1 MSLIKIGVPLST
13 AAAKAGMSEPTAR
26 KYRRTGKMPSA
37 PKPIRTHRTRPD
49 PFAEVW
55 DEIEQMLQIDAGLQ
69 AKTVFEELERRHP
82 DRFSRGQ
89 LRTLQRHFRRWRAQH
104 GPEKEIY
111 FQQRHYPGERAQSD
125 FTDMG
130 SLYVTIAGEPFPHLM
145 YHFVLTYSNWEWV
158 NLAYSETFEALI
170 DGLQTS
176 LWELGGVPLQH
187 RTDNLSAATHDLKNS
202 RGRDFNE
209 RYLAVMS
216 HYRLEAT
223 RNNPGR
229 ANENGDV
236 ESQNYPFKRA
246 IDQRL
251 RLRGSRDF
259 LTVADYMAFV
269 IGLTRDRNQQRKT
282 LLAEELAVM
291 RPLPARPLP
300 ACREE
305 VVTVSKWSTVRVAKK
320 PYSVPSRLIG
330 ERLRVRLFAATV
342 ELYYHDELIGTS
354 DRLRGDE
361 PHRIDYRH
369 LVHSLR
375 RKPGAFARYVYR
387 QALYPTLTF
396 RRAYDRLCEKRSN
409 ADLEYIRI
417 LHLAATTVEADVD
430 ASLTRLLSAGE
441 TPTFDAVRE
450 QVAPRETDCPEVRV
464 DAPDLSE
471 YDQLFDHEEVAA

>member
-1 MSLIKIGVPLST
+1 MSLIKNEVPLST

-26 KYRRTGKMPSA
+26 KYRNSGKMPSA
-37 PKPIRTHRTRPD
+37 ARPIRTYRTRSD
-49 PFAEVW
+49 PYAEVW
-55 DEIEQMLQIDAGLQ
+55 EEIEQMLEIDAGLQ
-69 AKTVFEELERRHP
+69 AKTVFWELERRYP
-82 DRFSRGQ
+82 GRFSRGQ
-89 LRTLQRHFRRWRAQH
+89 LRTLQRRFRRWRAQH
-104 GPEKEIY
+104 GPDKEVY
-111 FQQRHYPGERAQSD
+111 FQQRHHPGERCQSD

-130 SLYVTIAGEPFPHLM
+130 SLYVTIAGEPFSHLM

-158 NLAYSETFEALI
+158 NLAYSESFEALI
-170 DGLQTS
+170 EGLQAS
-176 LWELGGVPLQH
+176 LWELGAAPLQH

-209 RYLAVMS
+209 RYLAVLG

-236 ESQNYPFKRA
+236 ESQNYHFKRA
-246 IDQRL
+246 LDQRL

-259 LTVADYMAFV
+259 LTLADYMAFV
-269 IGLTRDRNQQRKT
+269 FSVVRDRNQQRQT

-330 ERLRVRLFAATV
+330 ERLRVRLFATSV
-342 ELYYHDELIGTS
+342 ELYYHDELIGTF

-369 LVHSLR
+369 LIHSLL
-375 RKPGAFARYVYR
+375 RKPGAFSRYVY
-387 QALYPTLTF
+387 QEALYPTLTF
-396 RRAYDRLCEKRSN
+396 RRAYDALCEKRVS

-417 LHLAATTVEADVD
+417 LHLAATTVEAEVD
-430 ASLTRLLSAGE
+430 AALSALLDTGE
-441 TPTFDAVRE
+441 VPTFDVVRE
-450 QVAPRETDCPEVRV
+450 AVAPRETDWPDVQV